1 MAKPSFNT
9 VVPAPLAHEFAI
21 RDTMKSHN
29 KELLNELRKTS
40 IELEK
45 TGASREEI
53 FNSLY
58 ELMTSSHWQAYSSE
72 ESTANAGALAI
83 ALQENL
89 NRSVRVFEPST
100 AFDVYSIYSIGLLQG
115 RPLTQIQSAAEQMF
129 VNITCKANMMSVG
142 NHLVFNADV
151 IDMIETAGFSE
162 QVITAIM
169 SSGAGVFYVDNSVKL
184 SKTKD
189 FVSTVFGVPVFSQAV
204 PGRNM
209 KAVRFNFANQEN
221 NKYASLAASLF
232 AKGLAA
238 YYTAI
243 EGIKPA
249 QVMELCKDAR
259 FKHLP
264 ATAVAWV
271 LNKSIV
277 SNNDLWSSMPSG
289 LDKRIDKDEPQEAKK
304 AHFDGQNRAVNNWL
318 HANNIPPY
326 HRLGVPGN
334 LWPVLAE
341 YRQEA
346 VEKGCFTYKV
356 DLPKDPFADWGDT
369 WGALDTTSAP
379 TTEMEVEEESYTSES
394 IPEVDLS

>member
-1 MAKPSFNT
+1 
-9 VVPAPLAHEFAI
+9 
-21 RDTMKSHN
+21 
-29 KELLNELRKTS
+29 
-40 IELEK
+40 
-45 TGASREEI
+45 
-53 FNSLY
+53 
-58 ELMTSSHWQAYSSE
+58 
-72 ESTANAGALAI
+72 
-83 ALQENL
+83 
-89 NRSVRVFEPST
+89 
-100 AFDVYSIYSIGLLQG
+100 
-115 RPLTQIQSAAEQMF
+115 
-129 VNITCKANMMSVG
+129 
-142 NHLVFNADV
+142 
-151 IDMIETAGFSE
+151 
-162 QVITAIM
+162 M

-184 SKTKD
+184 SKSKD
-189 FVSTVFGVPVFSQAV
+189 IVSTVFGVPVFSQAV

-209 KAVRFNFANQEN
+209 KAVRFNFAHQED

-304 AHFDGQNRAVNNWL
+304 AHFDNQNRAVNNWL

-369 WGALDTTSAP
+369 WGALDATSAP